1 MAVCRHG
8 CGGLVA
14 GAAPHGLAAIVPGR
28 LDDEARSAY
37 ARAFD
42 ARRDTTGGLGSLE
55 SCLSGADLF
64 NVVVG
69 GVIVGR
75 YALKAMQRANGTEVF
90 IVAAAGAAPGADLV
104 ASVAPYVETQCPG
117 ADCLTVNTRRRG
129 LVKKLAAQGWT
140 LDSYVMRK
148 KIK

>member
-1 MAVCRHG
+1 MAD
-8 CGGLVA
+8 
-14 GAAPHGLAAIVPGR
+14 AAQGLAAIVPGQ
-28 LDDEARSAY
+28 LDDAARAAY
-37 ARAFD
+37 RRAFD

-55 SCLSGADLF
+55 SCLSSASLF
-64 NVVVG
+64 DVVVG

-75 YALKAMQRANGTEVF
+75 YALKPIQRTNGVEVF
-90 IVAAAGAAPGADLV
+90 IVAAAGSLAGVDMV
-104 ASVAPYVETQCPG
+104 ATVAPYVETQCPD

-140 LDSYVMRK
+140 LDSYVLRK